1 MGRMASLTPAGLVAA
16 AALVLAAWFFR
27 RQLTDS
33 LADGPNQTGNDDP
46 GIEDA
51 PTWSDQAAG
60 AIAAVRNLILPTPVS
75 GMSTSPAALEQLKSF
90 EALTLQPY
98 RLGDGMVTI
107 GWGRAY
113 PEKGPQPPAQISRET
128 ADEWFAEDVRN
139 IGEAKV
145 KRYVQVPL
153 TQPQFDALVS
163 MSFNM
168 GAASFRT
175 IADAVNAGDDPESAA
190 MKITRPGTNLERGL
204 RRRRSVELAIYRTD
218 PNYYG

>member
-1 MGRMASLTPAGLVAA
+1 MASLTPSGLAA
-16 AALVLAAWFFR
+16 AGVLVLAAWFFR

-46 GIEDA
+46 GIDDA
-51 PTWSDQAAG
+51 PTWSDKAAD
-60 AIAAVRNLILPTPVS
+60 ALVTVRNLILPTPAAD
-75 GMSTSPAALEQLKSF
+75 MSASPVVLEQLKSF

-113 PEKGPQPPAQISRET
+113 PERGPQPPAQITRET

-145 KRYVQVPL
+145 KKYVQASL

-163 MSFNM
+163 MSYNM

-175 IADAVNAGDDPESAA
+175 IADAVNAGDDPEDAA

-204 RRRRSVELAIYRTD
+204 RRRRSVELAMYRTD